1 MTKVNDV
8 KNPRVNTHATGVFIK
23 PIVADLEISKE
34 KKTITYKADL
44 NLPSIDLTD
53 NATRVFVE
61 TYKCDY
67 IVDPQITR
75 LDKRTNGTLT
85 EIEITLTGFPATY
98 KSIYQVDSLPKSI
111 IEFSSITLPIA
122 RINYSSLNNVINN
135 SKPKRIGLE
144 LYGSSGNT
152 GIQLDIS
159 PKKTNNTH
167 YFISFLGNNF
177 PTNLKT
183 NISITISNANYTNLY
198 VNSSSASNFALGAIL
213 DNNISKSLKLGIGG
227 GINYM
232 NTTFENQFVRYVNH
246 RN

>member
-1 MTKVNDV
+1 
-8 KNPRVNTHATGVFIK
+8 
-23 PIVADLEISKE
+23 
-34 KKTITYKADL
+34 
-44 NLPSIDLTD
+44 
-53 NATRVFVE
+53 
-61 TYKCDY
+61 
-67 IVDPQITR
+67 

-232 NTTFENQFVRYVNH
+232 NTTFDSPLSNSFTKINLYGMSTIGIRAIGVIDYSITSQLSIIAKAQSNINLLHSIHQNGSNTATITDTKITNYPLVFLSGGIRFNF
-246 RN
+246 